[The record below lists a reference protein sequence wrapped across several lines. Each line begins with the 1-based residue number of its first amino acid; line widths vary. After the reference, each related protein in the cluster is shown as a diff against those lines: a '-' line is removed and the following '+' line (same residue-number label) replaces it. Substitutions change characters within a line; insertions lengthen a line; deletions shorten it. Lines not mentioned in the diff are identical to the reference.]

1 MRRYAKLLPFTAEGV
16 EIRFHSRYNVDKMF
30 PAFYAA
36 GSISPLSRRYN
47 PLLNGWSAQPPFVT
61 LNDAASY
68 LLNKSVN
75 KKGNVNMLMFNYTI
89 KDELG
94 IHARPA
100 GQLAKIAKEL
110 DSEITISLGGKS
122 AAATKLLALMG
133 MGVKC
138 GDTITVT
145 INGGDEQ
152 ASQKAVKE
160 FLGANL

>member
-1 MRRYAKLLPFTAEGV
+1 MKRYAKLLPFTAEGV
-16 EIRFHSRYNVDKMF
+16 EIRFHSRYNVDKMS

-36 GSISPLSRRYN
+36 GFILPLRMEYN
-47 PLLNGWSAQPPFVT
+47 PVLNGG
-61 LNDAASY
+61 ASP
-68 LLNKSVN
+68 LLNKSVH

-160 FLGANL
+160 FLEANL

>member
-36 GSISPLSRRYN
+36 GSISLLSRE
-47 PLLNGWSAQPPFVT
+47 LNGWSAQPPFVT

-110 DSEITISLGGKS
+110 DSKITISLGGKS

-138 GDTITVT
+138 GDTIAVT

-160 FLGANL
+160 FLEANL